1 MDADVRPGRGIVGS
15 RLRRGT
21 GGPGER
27 LRAGGRVGPRVRLY
41 RQGHGVG
48 LVRRAAGLRRGD
60 VRPRGPRLVA
70 AGADCGA
77 SPVTVR
83 GLRRA
88 GIATLCGAAAW
99 WLSPRVI
106 RHQPLRARFPTSTA
120 VYDGSSGLLRL
131 TLSTDEK
138 YRVWVPLDRMSP
150 LLVDATLLQEDR
162 LFRLHP
168 GVNPLALVR
177 GALRTYVARAGGG
190 SATDTTR
197 HHSPPL

>member
-48 LVRRAAGLRRGD
+48 LVRRAAGLWRGD

-77 SPVTVR
+77 SPVAVR

-88 GIATLCGAAAW
+88 GIAPLCGAAAW
-99 WLSPRVI
+99 WLSPPVI
-106 RHQPLRARFPTSTA
+106 RHQPLVARLPTSPVA
-120 VYDGSSGLLRL
+120 YDG
-131 TLSTDEK
+131 
-138 YRVWVPLDRMSP
+138 
-150 LLVDATLLQEDR
+150 
-162 LFRLHP
+162 
-168 GVNPLALVR
+168 
-177 GALRTYVARAGGG
+177 
-190 SATDTTR
+190 
-197 HHSPPL
+197 